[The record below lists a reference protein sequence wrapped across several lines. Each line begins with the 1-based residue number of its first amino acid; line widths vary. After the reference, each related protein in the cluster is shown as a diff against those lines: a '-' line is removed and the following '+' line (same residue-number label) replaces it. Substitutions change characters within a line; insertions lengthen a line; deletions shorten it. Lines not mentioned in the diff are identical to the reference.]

1 MGQGVLFF
9 IFTYQQHVDLP
20 RLLAITN
27 VFTTHSWNLYAPN
40 ERYTKTKLCNKQVLM
55 LLFSLWASW
64 PPSTAAYEEISLY
77 ISGWTYQSDSFARNG
92 VAKGYCGHCHQ
103 QYGESSAW
111 HGNLS
116 TQEHPYLEQTRYIKE
131 ESTLAVLEDNLPHI
145 KLDSMIMGTIE
156 MELIEVY
163 MIQQLSHCETIAS
176 SLIAIAPNI
185 GQ

>member
-1 MGQGVLFF
+1 
-9 IFTYQQHVDLP
+9 
-20 RLLAITN
+20 
-27 VFTTHSWNLYAPN
+27 
-40 ERYTKTKLCNKQVLM
+40 M

-163 MIQQLSHCETIAS
+163 YIWYNNYHTVKRSHHHWLQLRQILAS
-176 SLIAIAPNI
+176 NQEDMLLEYERVTSNQSNLNCIYVTTKVD
-185 GQ
+185 GWL